1 MVTSS
6 SARQLHRR
14 VLACA
19 SDIENWL
26 RRFPNQPTD
35 TRFLSTL
42 IGMTAKKLFN
52 LNENNINFKE
62 I

>member
-42 IGMTAKKLFN
+42 IGITCERLLT
-52 LNENNINFKE
+52 LNDSKPNF
-62 I
+62 